1 MAGCKAQALA
11 TGRAVGPPG
20 PRLRADRHERDIFPL
35 PVPPVTEKPEQRFS
49 RRSQQRISRKCRRSE
64 EVAET
69 VCCLNYLHGIPF
81 DSSNHFCLPDGMQS
95 EVLERVD
102 RRVVQA
108 RILEADHVHYGGE
121 AALRELLQ
129 GRGEYQI
136 AGNNSLASFK
146 SSLVS
151 LPDSLEGC
159 PSILRQLA
167 GAEAQYL
174 KCPER
179 MLRSLEELRD
189 FLEASEPYMDPI
201 WRFNRRAYLSFV
213 RRLHKLGF

>member
-1 MAGCKAQALA
+1 
-11 TGRAVGPPG
+11 
-20 PRLRADRHERDIFPL
+20 
-35 PVPPVTEKPEQRFS
+35 
-49 RRSQQRISRKCRRSE
+49 
-64 EVAET
+64 
-69 VCCLNYLHGIPF
+69 
-81 DSSNHFCLPDGMQS
+81 MQS

-102 RRVVQA
+102 RLVVQA
-108 RILEADHVHYGGE
+108 GVLEADHVHCGGE

-129 GRGEYQI
+129 GRGEYQL

-159 PSILRQLA
+159 PNISQQLV

-179 MLRSLEELRD
+179 MLRSLVELRD
-189 FLEASEPYMDPI
+189 FPEAPEPYMDPI
-201 WRFNRRAYLSFV
+201 LRFNRRAYLSFG
-213 RRLHKLGF
+213 RRLHKLGFWHVAISPKETAGLFFVKKAGKKGRLG